1 MIHVWQSLLTSK
13 IVGSSPEI
21 GLQVFRERIYL
32 PFSERRCELRD
43 FMPKGT
49 RLIETAYDQ
58 TTLTLLLAWGSRG
71 FSSSEGGDL
80 SSSRMKDSPFFL
92 GAQLALLVAQVAE
105 DVFLDC
111 VTCTHFADHFQFP
124 MPVSLL
130 FLEAASC
137 IRFPDQ
143 PASALRASLD
153 LYELRTSWKPRS
165 TELNDSWPCS

>member
-21 GLQVFRERIYL
+21 GLQLFRERIYL

-58 TTLTLLLAWGSRG
+58 TTLTLLLAWGSRR

-92 GAQLALLVAQVAE
+92 GAQLALLVAQVAD
-105 DVFLDC
+105 DVFFRLC
-111 VTCTHFADHFQFP
+111 HVHTFCRQFP
-124 MPVSLL
+124 ISNAGLSLIFGSCIVHSHPGSACFRTQSESRSL
-130 FLEAASC
+130 RVTNKLEAT
-137 IRFPDQ
+137 IHGV
-143 PASALRASLD
+143 
-153 LYELRTSWKPRS
+153 K
-165 TELNDSWPCS
+165 